1 MRNYKTIIRSCLLY
15 AMAVM
20 VATGY
25 PLTALATADPV
36 ASEAIVS
43 EQPVTPEETSTTT
56 PEASGTE
63 GGQAPEGSTP
73 VTTTEQPATTTET
86 PSIPTSTAE
95 PVVTPDAP
103 VQTSTSAPAPVSTDS
118 TSNHES
124 QPSTTTEV
132 VRSVIDATNNLTSN
146 AQTGN
151 TSVSTNTTGGSAT
164 SGDAAASTTLI
175 NTVHSTTLGDT
186 EGVAH
191 FTADIHGNVVGDITL
206 SPVLNAAMANPSN
219 TPSTTTTVE
228 SDQAASLTNNISLN
242 ATSGNADV
250 TDNTTAG
257 NATSGTADTVAN
269 IVNLI
274 NTIIAANKSFVG
286 TINIYGNLDGD
297 ILVSSDFIPQL
308 LASNATG
315 IPGVNGT
322 PSILSVEDTQ
332 AIVNNVTLDAATGD
346 ASVLNNTTAGS
357 ATTGQAKTNLTILNY
372 AGHDVVASNSLLIFV
387 NVLGTWVGVI
397 VDAPAGATAAVLG
410 NGVTSNTANG
420 QTLSASSTG
429 AITNNVDLTSRSGNA
444 TVQGNTTAGN
454 ATSGDATASAN
465 IANIS
470 SSVFSV
476 SDWFG
481 ILFIN
486 VFGTWYG
493 SFGVNTANGTVV
505 PITDGVI
512 PLVDIPQVPVPVAP
526 KTAHPAPSAMRFG
539 FTPRY
544 DTPASVDVSPAIAD
558 ETAAV
563 GDTAAEAPVASLAS
577 VISSPKALVEQR
589 PQSRADADVSG
600 LNIPLSIMVIA
611 GLLGATLVATA
622 GLRQR

>member
-1 MRNYKTIIRSCLLY
+1 MRNYKTIIRSCLFY
-15 AMAVM
+15 VMAVV
-20 VATGY
+20 VATGS
-25 PLTALATADPV
+25 PLTALATADSTAPETV
-36 ASEAIVS
+36 ASETIAVPEKSDAVNPEVSSGDNGQLPTEPASTTQQPPVS
-43 EQPVTPEETSTTT
+43 EPSNSTTSPEAATT
-56 PEASGTE
+56 PEAPAAASTE
-63 GGQAPEGSTP
+63 ASTP
-73 VTTTEQPATTTET
+73 A
-86 PSIPTSTAE
+86 PS
-95 PVVTPDAP
+95 
-103 VQTSTSAPAPVSTDS
+103 
-118 TSNHES
+118 N
-124 QPSTTTEV
+124 STTTVPVSEPTASSQV
-132 VRSVIDATNNLTSN
+132 KQNTAIDATNNLTSRS
-146 AQTGN
+146 QTGN
-151 TSVSTNTTGGSAT
+151 TSVSTNTTGGNAA
-164 SGDAAASTTLI
+164 SGDAAATTTII
-175 NTVHSTTLGDT
+175 NTVHSAIQGDT

-206 SPVLNAAMANPSN
+206 SPILNGAMANSAHAPA
-219 TPSTTTTVE
+219 TTTTVQA
-228 SDQAASLTNNISLN
+228 DQVANLTNNISLN

-257 NATSGTADTVAN
+257 NATTGSADTVAN

-332 AIVNNVTLDAATGD
+332 AIVNNVNLDAASGG

-357 ATTGQAKTNLTILNY
+357 ATTGKATTNLTILNY
-372 AGHDVVASNSLLIFV
+372 AGHNVVASNSLLVFV
-387 NVLGTWVGVI
+387 NVLGQWVGVI

-410 NGVTSNTANG
+410 NGVTSNTNQAVN
-420 QTLSASSTG
+420 ASTTG
-429 AITNNVDLTSRSGNA
+429 AITNNLDLTSRSGDA
-444 TVQGNTTAGN
+444 TVQGNTQAGN

-470 SSVFSV
+470 TSVFSV

-505 PITDGVI
+505 PLSDGII
-512 PLVDIPQVPVPVAP
+512 PLANI
-526 KTAHPAPSAMRFG
+526 PSAPVTPTAAPAASKPHFG
-539 FTPRY
+539 FVPRHTPFMP
-544 DTPASVDVSPAIAD
+544 TASSDA
-558 ETAAV
+558 TGAAV
-563 GDTAAEAPVASLAS
+563 VPDEATEVATEAPVASLAS
-577 VISSPKALVEQR
+577 VIGTPRSLATAGDDA
-589 PQSRADADVSG
+589 RANGDSNVFG
-600 LNIPLSIMVIA
+600 LNNIALAFMVVA
-611 GLLGATLVATA
+611 GLLGAAWAATA
-622 GLRQR
+622 GLRQK

>member
-1 MRNYKTIIRSCLLY
+1 
-15 AMAVM
+15 MAVV

-25 PLTALATADPV
+25 PLTALATADP
-36 ASEAIVS
+36 ATPEAIVS
-43 EQPVTPEETSTTT
+43 EQATVPEETNTSSPETTGADGTQTQGEPAAEATQQPPVSQSPSTPPASEAPVVPEVPVQTSTTT
-56 PEASGTE
+56 P
-63 GGQAPEGSTP
+63 TP
-73 VTTTEQPATTTET
+73 VSPD
-86 PSIPTSTAE
+86 STAR
-95 PVVTPDAP
+95 
-103 VQTSTSAPAPVSTDS
+103 Q
-118 TSNHES
+118 ES
-124 QPSTTTEV
+124 QPSAPSRVTQ
-132 VRSVIDATNNLTSN
+132 RSAIDATNNLTSK

-151 TSVSTNTTGGSAT
+151 TSVSTNTTGGNAA

-175 NTVHSTTLGDT
+175 NTVHSTIQGDT

-206 SPVLNAAMANPSN
+206 APVLNAAMANPSN
-219 TPSTTTTVE
+219 TPSTTTTVQ
-228 SDQAASLTNNISLN
+228 SDQATSLTNNISLN

-250 TDNTTAG
+250 SNNTTAG
-257 NATSGTADTVAN
+257 NATTGTADTVAN

-332 AIVNNVTLDAATGD
+332 AIVNNVTLDAASGD

-420 QTLSASSTG
+420 QAVNASATN
-429 AITNNVDLTSRSGNA
+429 AITNNVDLTSRSGDA
-444 TVQGNTTAGN
+444 TVQGNTQAGN

-505 PITDGVI
+505 PISDGVI
-512 PLVDIPQVPVPVAP
+512 PLAEIPQLPVPLAP
-526 KTAHPAPSAMRFG
+526 KTTRPAPSAMRFG
-539 FTPRY
+539 FTPRN
-544 DTPASVDVSPAIAD
+544 DTPASTNVSPVATDSEIVA
-558 ETAAV
+558 EES
-563 GDTAAEAPVASLAS
+563 AAEGPVASLAS
-577 VISSPKALVEQR
+577 VLSSPQALTGQR
-589 PQSRADADVSG
+589 TQSGADTNTSS
-600 LNIPLSIMVIA
+600 LNIPLGLMAIA
-611 GLLGATLVATA
+611 GLLGATLIATA
-622 GLRQR
+622 SLRQK